1 MITLFA
7 NHGLDWARERIPKLE
22 AWMGEAKSLA
32 AMEDDRILGVV
43 VYDAFTSFECCMH
56 IVIEDRRCVNRRI
69 LKQVFSYPF
78 KQLGLRRVT
87 GLVPESNVA
96 ALAFDLRLGFRH
108 EGRKLHGAGDEDEI
122 ILGMTRESCRW
133 IK

>member
-1 MITLFA
+1 VITLFA
-7 NHGLDWARERIPKLE
+7 NQGLDWARARIPKLE

-32 AMEDDRILGVV
+32 AMEDGRILGVV
-43 VYDAFTSFECCMH
+43 VFDAFTPYDVNMH
-56 IVIEDRRCVNRRI
+56 IVIEDRRCVTRRI
-69 LKQVFSYPF
+69 LKEVFSYPF

-87 GLVPESNVA
+87 GLVPASNVP

-122 ILGMTRESCRW
+122 VLGMTRESCRW
-133 IK
+133 IV